1 VANGKLGHEYHLGIQ
16 QDICVE
22 KKMWGTQLQKEYIMQ
37 FGNIYFN
44 GIFQRNNIFQGKKWQ

>member
-16 QDICVE
+16 QDICAK